1 MNAQMNPNGS
11 LGWFQERTNTETES
25 EAVAWSLWVSSITNC
40 GQRAAVRIWAAGDR
54 FCSGFL
60 LCIVRKIRL
69 DSGNWHLTKL
79 LPSLFVAATLSLSA
93 CGGGGE
99 GEGRGGIATA
109 PPVGLA
115 PVAPVAPT
123 PPALP
128 EVSDVLPSCT
138 NCGAVNSTTYSGS
151 GIGIWHKTNLNA
163 GTSNVAVSIGGLVNK
178 SVTLVVT
185 NQTPVVQALPLLQPH
200 TDYMEPPTGPAPVE
214 DPVATLAATPKV
226 HRNAV
231 VALPAATQMRNFA
244 VKDGTTRTTT
254 LMQQY
259 TLADGALVSLWVE
272 NSQLGTTKMTPAITS
287 ALGATFAGAG
297 GVYDMLKTVGG
308 PLWGPHTYT
317 NYMGWSSI
325 NIDLVFVGLGTP
337 GSAYGEV
344 GYFHARNIA
353 FKSAD
358 PASNESL
365 ALFLDADTTYG
376 DGERGL
382 RTMKTVMAHEGLHM
396 SNFYR
401 RSLLVGLGHQYQPWL
416 EELTAMMVEDAF
428 ASTLG
433 TAYNPTRDSRVPYY
447 FPASAYACAVTD
459 FVCGGYP
466 LVGSF
471 GGFLMRQLGMPFL
484 KALLNNPVAG
494 SEAALDAAIKV
505 VRPSSSLGDEMRKF
519 TVSMVALLP
528 AVAPPAGFGFPGV
541 SSAELTLVGFDTQTL
556 DPNRWMPAVAPT
568 ALNAYASFPVS
579 RARVTGIFR
588 ETVSV
593 PAGATLSVVVNY

>member
-1 MNAQMNPNGS
+1 
-11 LGWFQERTNTETES
+11 
-25 EAVAWSLWVSSITNC
+25 
-40 GQRAAVRIWAAGDR
+40 
-54 FCSGFL
+54 
-60 LCIVRKIRL
+60 
-69 DSGNWHLTKL
+69 
-79 LPSLFVAATLSLSA
+79 
-93 CGGGGE
+93 
-99 GEGRGGIATA
+99 
-109 PPVGLA
+109 
-115 PVAPVAPT
+115 
-123 PPALP
+123 LP

-185 NQTPVVQALPLLQPH
+185 NQTPVVLALPLLRPH
-200 TDYMEPPTGPAPVE
+200 TDYIEPPTGPAPVE
-214 DPVATLAATPKV
+214 DPVATLATTPKV

-231 VALPAATQMRNFA
+231 VALPAAAQMRNFL
-244 VKDGTTRTTT
+244 VKDGTIRTTT

-259 TLADGALVSLWVE
+259 TLSDGALVSLWVE
-272 NSQLGTTKMTPAITS
+272 NSQIGATKMTPAITA
-287 ALGATFAGAG
+287 ALGASFAGAG
-297 GVYDMLKTVGG
+297 GVYDTLKAVGG
-308 PLWGPHTYT
+308 PLWGPHSF
-317 NYMGWSSI
+317 NSYMGWSNIS
-325 NIDLVFVGLGTP
+325 IDLIFVGLGAP
-337 GSAYGEV
+337 ASVYGDV
-344 GYFHARNIA
+344 GYFYAKNNA
-353 FKSAD
+353 LKSAD

-401 RSLLVGLGHQYQPWL
+401 RSIKMGATFQFTPWL
-416 EELTAMMVEDAF
+416 EEMTAMMVEDAF
-428 ASTLG
+428 AG
-433 TAYNPTRDSRVPYY
+433 TMGTTYNPTRDSRLPYY
-447 FPASAYACAVTD
+447 FPTSAYACAVTD
-459 FVCGGYP
+459 FTCGGYP

-505 VRPSSSLGDEMRKF
+505 VRPSSSLGDEVRKF

-528 AVAPPAGFGFPGV
+528 AVAPPAGFGFPGL
-541 SSAELTLVGFDTQTL
+541 SSTELTLVGFDTQTL
-556 DPNRWMPAVAPT
+556 DPNRWMPTVAPT

-593 PAGATLSVVVNY
+593 PAGATLSVVVSY